1 MAKNA
6 LDQKNIWHSEKRFR
20 RKKIYDIVK
29 NTFDEKRYMTWWE
42 TLSTKKDIWQAQK
55 GLCWLSLDLPS
66 YEKKHMQV
74 IVDFKQ
80 VAFCFCCSC
89 CGYFYFSEWWCLFH
103 CFLLRW
109 LRGKVITDGRSPM
122 HSELPM
128 LDGRC
133 TMHVSLRVDRRCPMH
148 AKVPTAVVRTAM
160 HSEVPNHVRH
170 SGPLIGYDYQNIFL
184 ECDIYFTS
192 ARFRSSTLF
201 SPSSP

>member
-42 TLSTKKDIWQAQK
+42 TLSTKKDIWLAQK
-55 GLCWLSLDLPS
+55 RLCWLSLDLPS
-66 YEKKHMQV
+66 YEKKNIYRYSLISNKLCFV
-74 IVDFKQ
+74 F
-80 VAFCFCCSC
+80 VALVVGTFTLANDVCFN
-89 CGYFYFSEWWCLFH
+89 

-109 LRGKVITDGRSPM
+109 LRGKVITDGRCPM

-170 SGPLIGYDYQNIFL
+170 SGPLVYPYNS
-184 ECDIYFTS
+184 IYYLLKIS
-192 ARFRSSTLF
+192 
-201 SPSSP
+201 